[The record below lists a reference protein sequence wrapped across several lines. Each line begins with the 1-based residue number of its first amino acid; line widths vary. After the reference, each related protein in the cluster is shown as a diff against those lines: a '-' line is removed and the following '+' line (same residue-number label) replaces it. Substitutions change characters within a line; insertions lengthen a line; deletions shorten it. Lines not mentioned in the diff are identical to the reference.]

1 MTKCYENLTF
11 CVKNAVYLSKVTV
24 NLELLMS
31 SIKTV
36 CVYCA
41 SSDHCKPIFLDS
53 AFTLGGILA
62 REGVEIVYGGG
73 STGLMGK
80 LADGAIAEKGH
91 VIGII
96 PQFMQNLE
104 WGHKGISILEEV
116 EDMHTRKFLMMK
128 KSDGIVALPGG
139 CGTLEELLEA
149 ITWKRLGLAHQPIV
163 IANIDG
169 FYDDLIAMLN
179 KTVDEQFMRKEHLEM
194 WHVVHSVEDIL
205 PTLRSIAPWP
215 LNAIDYAKV

>member
-1 MTKCYENLTF
+1 
-11 CVKNAVYLSKVTV
+11 
-24 NLELLMS
+24 
-31 SIKTV
+31 
-36 CVYCA
+36 
-41 SSDHCKPIFLDS
+41 
-53 AFTLGGILA
+53 
-62 REGVEIVYGGG
+62 VEIVYGGG

-179 KTVDEQFMRKEHLEM
+179 KTVNEQFMRKEHLKM

-205 PTLRSIAPWP
+205 PTLRSIDPWP